1 RPTVSTPMT
10 ARSIKKRSN
19 ALFESD
25 DGTDSLH
32 GSTCVPS
39 LVDLPS
45 PLLGDLVPRP
55 WDLGPCPGP
64 QDWSQ
69 HGDLY
74 QNSTGDRRL
83 GATERSS
90 SMRPRSKGPSRLPPS
105 SSPTTTRRWGGRAP
119 PP

>member
-1 RPTVSTPMT
+1 SPAAETPSTPAAPVDGARMAATRARPTVSTPMT

-55 WDLGPCPGP
+55 WDLGPCPSPRTGP
-64 QDWSQ
+64 N
-69 HGDLY
+69 L
-74 QNSTGDRRL
+74 
-83 GATERSS
+83 ATCTRI
-90 SMRPRSKGPSRLPPS
+90 RPVTAG
-105 SSPTTTRRWGGRAP
+105 
-119 PP
+119 